1 MHSGLS
7 INIRYM
13 GAKNLKLF
21 KITWVEALLVWNVPR
36 FYTENEVLKV
46 LNILGVLEDNQ
57 VSM

>member
-1 MHSGLS
+1 
-7 INIRYM
+7 M
-13 GAKNLKLF
+13 GAKNLKLL
-21 KITWVEALLVWNVPR
+21 KITWLEALLVWNVPR